1 MNRYLLTVFL
11 AMIFLPTTLSQ
22 AQGLD
27 FNDRLEIYRKADFML
42 RRYQSLLRLLSDAR
56 RSNEQ
61 ARIEKKIASSFD
73 PETPQRLFLSDQII
87 IENDLVPRAADP
99 KADRD
104 VQLSEYLRKFNLE
117 YVKQPKASIF
127 LTQTAVGNLNE
138 GDELYLQILFQRK
151 YDSHHTVYPKVPY
164 EELARLVELR
174 PIKKEGRWELY
185 ISGVRYAT
193 PEQIAKIEAE
203 TKGRELCAQAILR
216 AKAAAEIRDFFKA
229 EELLKYVNDNGCS
242 TPESEKQTDLV
253 KQKLAQY
260 HAYLIQGDESLE
272 NGALDISRAF
282 FQQAKAVVPRSTEAQ
297 LRLIR
302 VEDLLVQ
309 VDEEVRQGERLASE
323 GKYQLALQHLQ
334 KALRLHP
341 TADALER
348 RIKEV
353 EFDSREERY
362 RQLLGEA
369 DLAYQVRDYRK
380 AQNSY
385 EQAAALRPREAYPQ
399 QQLNQIA
406 RIVGPLVTAEA
417 TYDNGDFDEAIKLF
431 KDIETKNPQ
440 APEPKEGIA
449 RCYHQ
454 KYLQDPRERY
464 LDEARESID
473 EALALSPRYANAV
486 QLSAQIY
493 ETQKDYAKAIEAY
506 TTLQVFDTSS
516 TVYHYK
522 IGQMHEQMGDYQTA
536 RKSYQKA
543 IVDVDDATA
552 AEIHVQMGKLLLY
565 RLRRTDSAYQA
576 FEAAINRDS
585 SKAEPFYMCALTALG
600 NGEHQLAATNYQ
612 KAALRGLARDSIKS
626 WRNRVGKIFTQG
638 RVQFGYKQ
646 YKAAVY
652 KLEQVVALDPRNSA
666 AWFWKGQAH
675 YEQAQHALAVDCY
688 STAIALNPAYYEA
701 YYKRGLA
708 YKAQPNSGQRAL
720 EDFTHVISQHRA
732 DTAQC
737 FAERGDVYFALGS
750 ENEFP
755 TIAREYYL
763 KALSDYL
770 NAVEGYPVK
779 AEIEHKLSKLYYRM
793 EKYDY
798 ALEYAN
804 KAIKH
809 NSDMAEAYY
818 FRGLTY
824 LKTNQLSKAQ
834 SDFKK
839 ATQERKSYS
848 LAQLGLAMS
857 QLAYRHA
864 KDLKKA
870 IFMLETAR
878 NGFNRDGFQPEIGG
892 MSVNEAKATASFYRA
907 YAQYLFM
914 RLYPSQSDSR
924 ISWNNALND
933 CETAALYGRGNV
945 EIMNDIMTLKG
956 LIILSNGQLSETEK
970 AAESFKRILAE
981 TPEDSW
987 AKYGLAACKLVEG
1000 ETSHTVLPML
1010 EEAFEKKEISWLEI
1024 SQDPWLKNIKSSAGF
1039 RKLRRQYLAPM
1050 TGPLGS
1056 LLNNN

>member
-1 MNRYLLTVFL
+1 MNRYLITVLL
-11 AMIFLPTTLSQ
+11 AILCLPSTLCQ

-42 RRYQSLLRLLSDAR
+42 RRYQSMLRLLSDGR
-56 RSNEQ
+56 RANEQ
-61 ARIEKKIASSFD
+61 ARIEKKIAASFD
-73 PETPQRLFLSDQII
+73 PENPQRLFLSDKII

-127 LTQTAVGNLNE
+127 LTQTGVGNLNE

-164 EELARLVELR
+164 EDLARLIELR
-174 PIKKEGRWELY
+174 PVKKEGTWLLY
-185 ISGVRYAT
+185 IASIRYAT
-193 PEQIAKIEAE
+193 PEQITQIEEE
-203 TKGRELCAQAILR
+203 TKGRELCAQAILK
-216 AKAAAEIRDFFKA
+216 AKTAAEMRDFFKA
-229 EELLKYVNDNGCS
+229 EELLNYVNTNGCS
-242 TPESEKQTDLV
+242 TPASDKQSEIV
-253 KQKLAQY
+253 KEKLAQY
-260 HAYLIQGDESLE
+260 QSYLLQGDESLE
-272 NGALDISRAF
+272 NGALDIAKAY

-297 LRLIR
+297 LRLVR
-302 VEDLLVQ
+302 VNDLLTQ
-309 VDEEVRQGERLASE
+309 VEEEVRQGERLASE

-334 KALRLHP
+334 KALRIHP
-341 TADALER
+341 TAEVLER

-362 RQLLGEA
+362 RQLLGEG

-380 AQNSY
+380 AQTSY
-385 EQAAALRPREAYPQ
+385 EQAAALRPRETYPQ
-399 QQLNQIA
+399 QQLDQIA

-431 KDIETKNPQ
+431 KAIESQNPQ

-454 KYLQDPRERY
+454 KYLKDPKERY
-464 LDEARESID
+464 LDESRESID
-473 EALALSPRYANAV
+473 EALRLSPRYANAV

-522 IGQMHEQMGDYQTA
+522 IGQMHAQLGDYQTA

-543 IVDVDDATA
+543 LVDVDDATA
-552 AEIHVQMGKLLLY
+552 AEIHLQMGKLLLY
-565 RLRRTDSAYQA
+565 QLRRTDSAYQA

-585 SKAEPFYMCALTALG
+585 SMAAPFYMCALTALG
-600 NGEHQLAATNYQ
+600 KGEHQLAATQYQ
-612 KAALRGLARDSIKS
+612 KAAQRGLARDSIKA
-626 WRNRVGKIFTQG
+626 WRNRVGDIFTQG

-652 KLEQVVALDPRNSA
+652 KLEQVVTLDPRNSA

-675 YEQAQHALAVDCY
+675 YEQAQNAEAVDCY
-688 STAIALNPAYYEA
+688 SKAIALNPAYYEA

-737 FAERGDVYFALGS
+737 YSERGDVYFALGS

-798 ALEYAN
+798 ALDYAN

-809 NSDMAEAYY
+809 NGKMAEAYY
-818 FRGLTY
+818 IRGLTY

-834 SDFKK
+834 DDFKK
-839 ATQERKSYS
+839 ATQERSSYS
-848 LAQLGLAMS
+848 LAQLGYAMS

-864 KDLKKA
+864 KDLKKS
-870 IFMLETAR
+870 ILLFETAR
-878 NGFNRDGFQPEIGG
+878 NGFNRDGFQPEVGG

-914 RLYPSQSDSR
+914 RLYPKQSDSR

-933 CETAALYGRGNV
+933 CETALIYAEDHI
-945 EIMNDIMTLKG
+945 EILNDIRTLKG
-956 LIILSNGQLSETEK
+956 LIILSNGQLSETSK
-970 AAESFKRILAE
+970 AAESFNSILAD

-987 AKYGLAACKLVEG
+987 AQYGLAACKLVDG
-1000 ETSHTVLPML
+1000 ETSHSVLPIL
-1010 EEAFEKKEISWLEI
+1010 EEAFKKKEITWLEI